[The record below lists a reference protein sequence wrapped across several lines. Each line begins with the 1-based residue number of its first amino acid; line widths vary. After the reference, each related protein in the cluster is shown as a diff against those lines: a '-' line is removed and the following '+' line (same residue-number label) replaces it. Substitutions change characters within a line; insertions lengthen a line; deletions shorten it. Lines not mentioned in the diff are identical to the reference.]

1 MEGWRRGRREWL
13 ERVKRDWFEKRTG
26 RRDWLEGVRRG
37 RRGWF
42 EWLRR
47 MRKDWLEEDD
57 LEKGLIVTE
66 KKGLV

>member
-1 MEGWRRGRREWL
+1 MKRE
-13 ERVKRDWFEKRTG
+13 WFEKRTG

-57 LEKGLIVTE
+57 VEKGLIVTE

>member
-1 MEGWRRGRREWL
+1 M
-13 ERVKRDWFEKRTG
+13 
-26 RRDWLEGVRRG
+26 EGVRRG

-57 LEKGLIVTE
+57 VEKGLIVTE